1 MTVRVAVAAAMTAIG
16 MAAFANMAAA
26 DNDSLKCTDTA
37 QSAWMSQDAT
47 KDLLKQQGYQEVRK
61 IQVTEGN
68 CYEVYAIDAQ
78 GDKVEV
84 YLDPTDGSLVG
95 KED

>member
-1 MTVRVAVAAAMTAIG
+1 MTLRFAVLAAVAATGI
-16 MAAFANMAAA
+16 AAFANMAAA
-26 DNDSLKCTDTA
+26 DNDELKCTTAA
-37 QSAWMSQDAT
+37 QSAWMSEDAT

-61 IQVTEGN
+61 IKVTEGN
-68 CYEVYAIDAQ
+68 CYEVYGLDAQ

-84 YLDPTDGSLVG
+84 YLDPTNGSVIA

>member
-1 MTVRVAVAAAMTAIG
+1 
-16 MAAFANMAAA
+16 
-26 DNDSLKCTDTA
+26 
-37 QSAWMSQDAT
+37 MSQDAT

>member
-1 MTVRVAVAAAMTAIG
+1 MTVRVAVLATMTAVG

-26 DNDSLKCTDTA
+26 GNDDLKCTDAA

-61 IQVTEGN
+61 IAVTKGN
-68 CYEVYAIDAQ
+68 CYEVYAVDAQ

>member
-1 MTVRVAVAAAMTAIG
+1 MTGRVAVLATMAAIG
-16 MAAFANMAAA
+16 MAAFASMAAA
-26 DNDSLKCTDTA
+26 DNNDLKCTDAA
-37 QSAWMSQDAT
+37 QAGWMSQGAT

-61 IQVTEGN
+61 IEVTEGN